1 MLQSQGGSSCCASDA
16 VFRHAQ
22 AGRMR
27 KQLAQQ
33 SKDQAAAGAQ
43 ELARENAAYR
53 QSLKNKKSTTDANI
67 DDEEVQT
74 GALVPVGLT
83 CAATARLLP
92 AELTNRCIG
101 LSDVYQ

>member
-1 MLQSQGGSSCCASDA
+1 
-16 VFRHAQ
+16 
-22 AGRMR
+22 MR
-27 KQLAQQ
+27 KQLVQQ
-33 SKDQAAAGAQ
+33 SKDQA
-43 ELARENAAYR
+43 AAYR

-74 GALVPVGLT
+74 GALVPAGLT

-92 AELTNRCIG
+92 AELTICCIG